1 MLGQKKKC
9 ITKGYQI
16 EIVNRNSK
24 IAKNEELQ
32 IAHEK
37 TFY

>member
-1 MLGQKKKC
+1 MLGQKKC
-9 ITKGYQI
+9 IAKDYEI

-32 IAHEK
+32 IANEK
-37 TFY
+37 FFY